1 MEIEPVVSQDDLGI
15 FEVEERTSSADELQK
30 FCDSNDK
37 LAGGTS
43 AEVLAWWKIN
53 SRKYPNLSKMAKD
66 FLAIPATSA
75 SSERLFSSGKHLISD
90 TRCSLGPTTIEA
102 CQTLKSWI

>member
-1 MEIEPVVSQDDLGI
+1 MGI
-15 FEVEERTSSADELQK
+15 FEVDEQTSSADELQAL
-30 FCDSNDK
+30 CDSNEK
-37 LAGGTS
+37 LSGCTS
-43 AEVLAWWKIN
+43 AEVLAWWKAN
-53 SRKYPNLSKMAKD
+53 SRKYPNLSKMVKD
-66 FLAIPATSA
+66 FLAVPATSA